1 MSRRLHRFPGGLK
14 LDGFKALSNRE
25 ATVPAAVPD
34 RVILPLQQHIGEP
47 AEPLVKP
54 GQRVLKGETIASPS
68 GYVSVPIHAST
79 SGTVIDV
86 GDYPVPH
93 PSGLDAACIVIEADG
108 EDEWCERLP
117 VEEYATLAPSRL
129 RNLIRDAG
137 IVGMGGA
144 GFPTFIKLNPG
155 PEREVDTVV
164 LNGAEC
170 EPYITCDDRLMRERP
185 EEIVAGARII
195 RHAVQAKRCVIGVE
209 DNKPE
214 AFQSLQSAAFDD
226 IEVVVLPTLY
236 PTGGEKELV
245 QMLTGLEVPS
255 DGLPVEIGAVV
266 QNVATAVA
274 IYRAVEKG
282 EPLISRYVTVTG
294 NAVAHPRNLEA
305 RVGTPISSL
314 LEHCGT
320 GGQAATTLVMG
331 GSMMGF
337 ALHSADAPVVKT
349 SNCILAE
356 TAQETRAHSPAMP
369 CIRCGTCAQVC
380 PVRLLPQQLYWYA
393 RAKDFDKVQDYHIF
407 DCIECGCCAY
417 VCPSNI
423 PLVQYY
429 RFAKTEIWAQERE
442 REKADL
448 ARRRHEARVQRL
460 EKEKQERE
468 ARHRAKRAALRG
480 KGGRGDGSKETVIS
494 AAMERAEARRH
505 RQRDTGKE
513 SDAAQ
518 GGEESVG

>member
-117 VEEYATLAPSRL
+117 VEEYATLAPSQL

-282 EPLISRYVTVTG
+282 EPLISRYVTDWERRGLSPKSGGEDRYAHQQFAGTLQHGRPGGHYSGHGRLHDGIRPTLGRRACRQDQQLHFGRDRSRDPRAQSG
-294 NAVAHPRNLEA
+294 N
-305 RVGTPISSL
+305 
-314 LEHCGT
+314 
-320 GGQAATTLVMG
+320 
-331 GSMMGF
+331 
-337 ALHSADAPVVKT
+337 ALHSLRNVRSGMSGTPVA
-349 SNCILAE
+349 SAALL
-356 TAQETRAHSPAMP
+356 
-369 CIRCGTCAQVC
+369 VC
-380 PVRLLPQQLYWYA
+380 PGKRLRQGPGLSHLRLYRVRLLRLRLSEQHSTGAIL
-393 RAKDFDKVQDYHIF
+393 
-407 DCIECGCCAY
+407 
-417 VCPSNI
+417 
-423 PLVQYY
+423 PL
-429 RFAKTEIWAQERE
+429 RKNG
-442 REKADL
+442 DMGS
-448 ARRRHEARVQRL
+448 
-460 EKEKQERE
+460 
-468 ARHRAKRAALRG
+468 G
-480 KGGRGDGSKETVIS
+480 KGTREGGS
-494 AAMERAEARRH
+494 
-505 RQRDTGKE
+505 GKTT
-513 SDAAQ
+513 S
-518 GGEESVG
+518 